1 MASISPIIRAN
12 RATANDTV
20 PIQIRVTYKRNSC
33 KINIGHRIKQRDW
46 DDEKKRV
53 KKSHDNSV
61 RLNNLIQN
69 FISKIDNYI
78 IEKEASNEPVVFAEI
93 KEKVFNKTNT
103 AHTFKEYSLEYLEDL
118 HKEKKYAQFGSSR
131 AQVNKMIAFFG
142 DYATFSALTI
152 NHIKK
157 FKVFLKSDYNQSER
171 SIVNH
176 LIVLRAICNKAIR
189 DGLMN
194 KNDYPFGGEGVVIR
208 IPNSIKVGLNLEEIK
223 LLELAKIK
231 SFTSKWNARNAFL
244 LSFYFAGA
252 RISDVLR
259 IKWTDIVDGRLHYK
273 MGKNNKVGSIAV
285 AKKAYDILEQY
296 KKKRWSKEEFVLPE
310 LNNADLSDEKDVY
323 RKIITA
329 TKKYN
334 KWLKKLAD
342 EVGIEK
348 KVTCHIARHSFGNI
362 SGDKIPVQMLQKLYR
377 HSDITTTIN
386 YQQSFINKDTD
397 DALALVIGDDE

>member
-1 MASISPIIRAN
+1 MASISPIIRIN
-12 RATANDTV
+12 RAKANDTV

-33 KINIGHRIKQRDW
+33 KINIGHRIMQRDW

-78 IEKEASNEPVVFAEI
+78 IEKEASNESVVFAEI

-103 AHTFKEYSLEYLEDL
+103 ANTFKEYSLQYIEDL
-118 HKEKKYAQFGSSR
+118 HSEKRYAQFGSSR
-131 AQVNKMIAFFG
+131 AQVNKMIEFIG
-142 DYATFSALTI
+142 DYATFSALTV

-157 FKVFLKSDYNQSER
+157 FKVFLKSNYNQSQR

-259 IKWTDIVDGRLHYK
+259 IKWTDIVDGRLHYI

-285 AKKAYDILEQY
+285 AKKANDILEQY
-296 KKKRWSKEEFVLPE
+296 KTKRWSKEEFVLPE

-397 DALALVIGDDE
+397 DALALVIGDD

>member
-1 MASISPIIRAN
+1 MASISPIIRIN
-12 RATANDTV
+12 RAKSNDTV

-33 KINIGHRIKQRDW
+33 KINIGHRIMQRDW

-103 AHTFKEYSLEYLEDL
+103 ANTFKEYSLEYLEDL

-142 DYATFSALTI
+142 DYATFSALTV

-157 FKVFLKSDYNQSER
+157 FKVFLKSNYNQSQR

-285 AKKAYDILEQY
+285 AKKANDILEQY
-296 KKKRWSKEEFVLPE
+296 KTKRWSKEEFVLPE

-397 DALALVIGDDE
+397 DALALVIGDD

>member
-103 AHTFKEYSLEYLEDL
+103 ANTFKEYSLEYLEDL

-142 DYATFSALTI
+142 DYATFSALTV

-157 FKVFLKSDYNQSER
+157 FKVFLKSDYNQSQR

-285 AKKAYDILEQY
+285 AKKANDILEQY
-296 KKKRWSKEEFVLPE
+296 KTKRWSKEEFVLPE

-334 KWLKKLAD
+334 KWLKKLAN

-397 DALALVIGDDE
+397 DALALVIGDD

>member
-1 MASISPIIRAN
+1 MSTILPIIRLN
-12 RATANDTV
+12 RKKDTTV
-20 PIQIRVTYKRNSC
+20 PIQIRITHKRVTS
-33 KINIGHRIKQRDW
+33 KINIGHRINPKDW

-69 FISKIDNYI
+69 FISRIDNYI
-78 IEKEASNEPVVFAEI
+78 IQKEASNEPVVFDEI
-93 KEKVFNKTNT
+93 KERVFNKTNT
-103 AHTFKEYSLEYLEDL
+103 ANTFKEYSLQYLDDL
-118 HKEKKYAQFGSSR
+118 HKSKKYAQFGSSR
-131 AQVNKMIAFFG
+131 SQINKMIEFFG
-142 DYATFSALTI
+142 DYATFSVLTI

-157 FKVFLKSDYNQSER
+157 FKVFLKSNYNQSER

-176 LIVLRAICNKAIR
+176 LIVLRAICNKSIH

-194 KNDYPFGGEGVVIR
+194 KNDYPFGGEGIVIR

-223 LLELAKIK
+223 FLEIAEIK
-231 SFTSKWNARNAFL
+231 PFTTKWNARNSFL

-273 MGKNNKVGSIAV
+273 MGKNNKVGSIVV
-285 AKKAYDILEQY
+285 AKKANDILEQY
-296 KKKRWSKEEFVLPE
+296 KTKRWSKEEFVLPE

-334 KWLKKLAD
+334 KWLKKLAV

-397 DALALVIGDDE
+397 DALSLVIGSD

>member
-1 MASISPIIRAN
+1 MATISALVRKN
-12 RATANDTV
+12 RTSTGTV
-20 PIQIRVTYKRNSC
+20 PIQIRIIYNRNSC
-33 KINIGHRIKQRDW
+33 KINIGHRIMQRDW

-103 AHTFKEYSLEYLEDL
+103 ANTFKEYSLQYIEDL
-118 HKEKKYAQFGSSR
+118 HSEKRYAQFGSSR
-131 AQVNKMIAFFG
+131 AQVNKMIEFLG
-142 DYATFSALTI
+142 DYATFSALTV

-157 FKVFLKSDYNQSER
+157 FKVFLKSNYNQSQR

-285 AKKAYDILEQY
+285 AKKANDILEQY
-296 KKKRWSKEEFVLPE
+296 KTKRWSKEEFVLPE

-397 DALALVIGDDE
+397 DALALVIGDD

>member
-1 MASISPIIRAN
+1 MASISPIIRIN
-12 RATANDTV
+12 RTKANDTV

-103 AHTFKEYSLEYLEDL
+103 ANTFKEYSLQYIEDL
-118 HKEKKYAQFGSSR
+118 HSEKRYAQFGSSR
-131 AQVNKMIAFFG
+131 AQVNKMIEFLG
-142 DYATFSALTI
+142 DYATFSALTV

-157 FKVFLKSDYNQSER
+157 FKVFLKSNYNQSQR

-285 AKKAYDILEQY
+285 AKKANDILEQY
-296 KKKRWSKEEFVLPE
+296 KTKRWSKEEFVLPE

-397 DALALVIGDDE
+397 DALALVIGDD

>member
-33 KINIGHRIKQRDW
+33 KINIGHRIKHRDW
-46 DDEKKRV
+46 DGEKKRV

-103 AHTFKEYSLEYLEDL
+103 VHTFKEYSLEYLEDL

-142 DYATFSALTI
+142 DYANFSALTI

-223 LLELAKIK
+223 LLELVKIK

-397 DALALVIGDDE
+397 DALALVIGDD

>member
-1 MASISPIIRAN
+1 MASISPIIRIN
-12 RATANDTV
+12 RAKANDTV

-33 KINIGHRIKQRDW
+33 KINIGHRIMQRDW

-78 IEKEASNEPVVFAEI
+78 IEKEASNESVVFAEI

-103 AHTFKEYSLEYLEDL
+103 ANTFKEYSLQYIEDL
-118 HKEKKYAQFGSSR
+118 HSEKRYAQFGSSR
-131 AQVNKMIAFFG
+131 AQVNKMIEFLG
-142 DYATFSALTI
+142 DYATFSALTV

-157 FKVFLKSDYNQSER
+157 FKVFLKSNYNQSQR

-285 AKKAYDILEQY
+285 AKKANDILEQY
-296 KKKRWSKEEFVLPE
+296 KTKRWSKEEFVLPE

-397 DALALVIGDDE
+397 DALALVIGDD

>member
-1 MASISPIIRAN
+1 MASISPIIRIN
-12 RATANDTV
+12 RAKSNDTV

-33 KINIGHRIKQRDW
+33 KINIGHRIMQRDW

-93 KEKVFNKTNT
+93 KEKIFNKTNT
-103 AHTFKEYSLEYLEDL
+103 ANTFKEYSLEYLEDL

-285 AKKAYDILEQY
+285 AKKANDILEQY
-296 KKKRWSKEEFVLPE
+296 KTKRWSKEEFVLPE

-397 DALALVIGDDE
+397 DALALVIGDD

>member
-103 AHTFKEYSLEYLEDL
+103 ANTFKEYSLEYLEDL

-285 AKKAYDILEQY
+285 AKKANDILEQY

>member
-12 RATANDTV
+12 RAKANDTV

-142 DYATFSALTI
+142 DYVNFSALTI

-259 IKWTDIVDGRLHYK
+259 IKWIDIVDGRLHYK

-285 AKKAYDILEQY
+285 AKKANDILEQY

>member
-103 AHTFKEYSLEYLEDL
+103 ANTFKEYSLEYLEDL

-176 LIVLRAICNKAIR
+176 LIVLRAICNKAIK

-223 LLELAKIK
+223 LLELTKIK

-285 AKKAYDILEQY
+285 AKKANDILEQY

>member
-1 MASISPIIRAN
+1 MLFARGFYVEIYIYIYIYIS
-12 RATANDTV
+12 
-20 PIQIRVTYKRNSC
+20 
-33 KINIGHRIKQRDW
+33 
-46 DDEKKRV
+46 
-53 KKSHDNSV
+53 
-61 RLNNLIQN
+61 
-69 FISKIDNYI
+69 
-78 IEKEASNEPVVFAEI
+78 
-93 KEKVFNKTNT
+93 
-103 AHTFKEYSLEYLEDL
+103 
-118 HKEKKYAQFGSSR
+118 
-131 AQVNKMIAFFG
+131 
-142 DYATFSALTI
+142 
-152 NHIKK
+152 
-157 FKVFLKSDYNQSER
+157 
-171 SIVNH
+171 
-176 LIVLRAICNKAIR
+176 
-189 DGLMN
+189 
-194 KNDYPFGGEGVVIR
+194 
-208 IPNSIKVGLNLEEIK
+208 
-223 LLELAKIK
+223 
-231 SFTSKWNARNAFL
+231 
-244 LSFYFAGA
+244 

-285 AKKAYDILEQY
+285 AKKENDILEQY
-296 KKKRWSKEEFVLPE
+296 KTKRCSKEEFFLPE

-334 KWLKKLAD
+334 KWLKKLAV

>member
-12 RATANDTV
+12 RAKANDTV
-20 PIQIRVTYKRNSC
+20 PIQIRVTYNRNSC

-78 IEKEASNEPVVFAEI
+78 IEKETSNDPVVFAEI

-259 IKWTDIVDGRLHYK
+259 IKWIDIVDGRLHYK
-273 MGKNNKVGSIAV
+273 MGKNKKVGSIAV
-285 AKKAYDILEQY
+285 AKKANDILEQY

-348 KVTCHIARHSFGNI
+348 KITCHIARHSFGNI

>member
-1 MASISPIIRAN
+1 MATILPIIRLN
-12 RATANDTV
+12 RKSSETV
-20 PIQIRVTYKRNSC
+20 PIQIRITHKRTTC
-33 KINIGHRIKQRDW
+33 KLNIGHRIKSKDW

-69 FISKIDNYI
+69 YISKIDNYI
-78 IEKEASNEPVVFAEI
+78 IQKEASNEPINFEEI

-103 AHTFKEYSLEYLEDL
+103 SNTFKEYSLEYLDDL

-131 AQVNKMIAFFG
+131 SQINKMIAFFG

-252 RISDVLR
+252 RISDVLK

-285 AKKAYDILEQY
+285 AKKANDILEQY
-296 KKKRWSKEEFVLPE
+296 KTKRWSKEEFVLPE
-310 LNNADLSDEKDVY
+310 LNKADLSDEKDVY

-334 KWLKKLAD
+334 KWLKKLAV

>member
-93 KEKVFNKTNT
+93 KAKVFNKTNT
-103 AHTFKEYSLEYLEDL
+103 ANTFKEYSLEYLEDL

-334 KWLKKLAD
+334 KWLKKLAN

-397 DALALVIGDDE
+397 DALALVIGDD

>member
-33 KINIGHRIKQRDW
+33 KINIGHRIKQMDW

-103 AHTFKEYSLEYLEDL
+103 ANTFKEYSLEYLEDL

-334 KWLKKLAD
+334 KWLKKLAN

-348 KVTCHIARHSFGNI
+348 KITCLIARHSFGNI

-397 DALALVIGDDE
+397 DALALVIGDD